1 MITVLGRVQTKRDTS
16 ANWAY
21 VNPVLLPGEIGI
33 DITVLNFKVGDGATA
48 WSSLPYYIESNAA
61 PDAHTIVAGVTN
73 TPLTI
78 PYTSATAPRYIA
90 VKTSDGSYDWT
101 LFVQWTGTGFTI
113 SQPDDG
119 AGHFVDGYSFVINP

>member
-1 MITVLGRVQTKRDTS
+1 MITVNGVVLLRRDVEAT
-16 ANWAY
+16 WAY
-21 VNPVLLPGEIGI
+21 VNPMIADGEAALST
-33 DITVLNFKVGDGATA
+33 DIKNFKVGPGLWADLDY
-48 WSSLPYYIESNAA
+48 WIQSNAA